1 MEVYD
6 GRKERPE
13 RESKAEPKGE
23 NRNMTKRFI
32 KKTVA
37 IVLTAMIGTLML
49 ITGAPV
55 VSAESPTNVGLAAHA
70 LRAYREDWTYVWGG
84 STPGAVDCSGLI
96 YSYYG
101 VGGNRVDMLGSSS
114 VWGYVSNGVPNIHGL
129 GLHSPGHVGLYVGSG
144 MAADARDVGI
154 DMCYQGVY
162 ERPWVEWFKIYGVSY
177 PYQGWVLLDGNSFYY
192 EDGEYLVSTSRT
204 LDGVTYNFN
213 SAGVSDIAPPS
224 SAYEMT
230 DYSEASSGYNYN
242 YYNSYYDDDDDDDY
256 DDDDDDY
263 YDYEA
268 EQERIREE
276 ERRQAEEAERARKEE
291 EERLKKEEEERE
303 REAQREAMR
312 KLQEEKRLATEAKR
326 KAEAEAE
333 AKRKA
338 EAEARRKAEAE
349 AEAKRKAEE
358 EAKRLQEEEDAK
370 VIAEFEYEDDEESKT
385 VSSIQTRLYEL
396 GYLTEKATGYYG
408 DETVT
413 AVMLFQGKND
423 LEVSGVVTSKTYT
436 LLKSTKAKSNF
447 SSLEQG
453 AFDDGQDVSI
463 ASLQTRLTE
472 LKYYYDDVSGYY
484 GEPTANAVKQ
494 FQKNNELDA
503 TGIADPDTQ
512 LRIFSSEAKE
522 NPNAGNVSY
531 GDSGSMIVKL
541 QKRLIEL
548 RYLSGIVTEKFDDAT
563 RDAVYAYQKAAG
575 LEESDTLTA
584 EQLEV
589 LYSDDAVASPEYE
602 VLKYGYSGNDVAELQ
617 AKLSSL
623 RYYSGKTSGVY
634 SRSVASAVAN
644 FQEENGLA
652 VTGYADQ
659 ETIDY
664 IKTETQRESAQAG
677 EQLIIQTAAISDN
690 AFAGIGTKSAETVVI
705 PETQTDFSSLAVV
718 LGSVLAAIVL
728 FAILFVVELKK
739 KETAAEKKDK

>member
-1 MEVYD
+1 
-6 GRKERPE
+6 
-13 RESKAEPKGE
+13 
-23 NRNMTKRFI
+23 MTKRLI

-37 IVLTAMIGTLML
+37 IVLTLMIGVLML
-49 ITGAPV
+49 ITGGGPV
-55 VSAESPTNVGLAAHA
+55 VSAEVPTNVGLAAHA
-70 LRAYREDWTYVWGG
+70 LKAYREDWTYVWGG
-84 STPGAVDCSGLI
+84 CTPGAVDCSGLI

-101 VGGNRVDMLGSSS
+101 VGGNRVDMLGSSYE
-114 VWGYVSNGVPNIHGL
+114 WGYVSNGVPNIHGL
-129 GLHSPGHVGLYVGSG
+129 GLHTPGHVGVYVGSG

-162 ERPWVEWFKIYGVSY
+162 SRPWVEWFKISGVSY
-177 PYQGWVLLDGNSFYY
+177 PYQGWVLLDGDSFYY
-192 EDGEYLVSTSRT
+192 ENGEYLVNTSRT
-204 LDGVTYNFN
+204 LNGVTYNFD
-213 SAGVSDIAPPS
+213 SAGVSDTVPPS

-230 DYSEASSGYNYN
+230 DYSEASSSGYNYN
-242 YYNSYYDDDDDDDY
+242 DYYDDDDDDY
-256 DDDDDDY
+256 DDDDDDNNYY

-268 EQERIREE
+268 EQERIRAEEARRAEE
-276 ERRQAEEAERARKEE
+276 EARRQAEEEERQRKEE
-291 EERLKKEEEERE
+291 EEREQ
-303 REAQREAMR
+303 EARREAM
-312 KLQEEKRLATEAKR
+312 KKAQEEKRQ
-326 KAEAEAE
+326 AE
-333 AKRKA
+333 
-338 EAEARRKAEAE
+338 EARRKAEEERKAE
-349 AEAKRKAEE
+349 EARKKAEEEAKKKAEE
-358 EAKRLQEEEDAK
+358 EAKRLLEEEEAR
-370 VIAEFEYEDDEESKT
+370 VIAEYEYEDDEESKT

-423 LEVSGVVTSKTYT
+423 LEVTGIVTQKAYT

-463 ASLQTRLTE
+463 ASLQTRLVE
-472 LKYYYDDVSGYY
+472 LKYYYDEVSGYY
-484 GEPTANAVKQ
+484 GDLTASAVKQ
-494 FQKNNELDA
+494 FQKNNDLDV

-512 LRIFSSEAKE
+512 LRIFSSDAKE
-522 NPNAGNVSY
+522 NPNAGSVSY
-531 GDSGSMIVKL
+531 GESGSMVVKL
-541 QKRLIEL
+541 QNRLVEL

-563 RDAVYAYQKAAG
+563 RDAVHAYQKAAG

-589 LYSDDAVASPEYE
+589 LYSEDAVASPEYD
-602 VLKYGYSGNDVAELQ
+602 VLKYGYSGEDVAELQ

-652 VTGYADQ
+652 VTGYADE

-677 EQLIIQTAAISDN
+677 EQLILQTAAISDN
-690 AFAGIGTKSAETVVI
+690 AFAGIGTKPAETVVI
-705 PETQTDFSSLAVV
+705 PETKTDFTNIAVV
-718 LGSVLAAIVL
+718 LGSVLAAIILFAVL
-728 FAILFVVELKK
+728 FIVELKK
-739 KETAAEKKDK
+739 KEAAEKADK

>member
-1 MEVYD
+1 M
-6 GRKERPE
+6 P
-13 RESKAEPKGE
+13 
-23 NRNMTKRFI
+23 
-32 KKTVA
+32 
-37 IVLTAMIGTLML
+37 
-49 ITGAPV
+49 
-55 VSAESPTNVGLAAHA
+55 
-70 LRAYREDWTYVWGG
+70 
-84 STPGAVDCSGLI
+84 
-96 YSYYG
+96 
-101 VGGNRVDMLGSSS
+101 
-114 VWGYVSNGVPNIHGL
+114 NGVVTHLEARLLKEMVNSTIHPIRCAASCKQKYMKGMRIGDL
-129 GLHSPGHVGLYVGSG
+129 CAETGHFYWAL
-144 MAADARDVGI
+144 
-154 DMCYQGVY
+154 
-162 ERPWVEWFKIYGVSY
+162 KI
-177 PYQGWVLLDGNSFYY
+177 WRFTR
-192 EDGEYLVSTSRT
+192 YL
-204 LDGVTYNFN
+204 
-213 SAGVSDIAPPS
+213 I
-224 SAYEMT
+224 E
-230 DYSEASSGYNYN
+230 EK
-242 YYNSYYDDDDDDDY
+242 DY
-256 DDDDDDY
+256 DDNLYEWFNNKWVSIGDVISETECELLTRRCSKLWRALGFPE
-263 YDYEA
+263 YDWWDEKMERYHSLRFGTSYWYLWSEKYGYEPLEGLIEYAEEMRGYEA

-338 EAEARRKAEAE
+338 EAEAKRKAEAE

-541 QKRLIEL
+541 QKRLVEL